1 MIKTL
6 FTGSVSACFE
16 LDNDSAY
23 RCDNEYSVRL
33 DGATLFTSDTNVF
46 SLFGLKPDREYTVS
60 VSDHGEIRFR
70 TMPETCAVNVRDFG
84 AVGDGMTDDTQSI
97 QTAVNC
103 LPPGG

>member
-33 DGATLFTSDTNVF
+33 DGAALFTSDT
-46 SLFGLKPDREYTVS
+46 DRKS
-60 VSDHGEIRFR
+60 V
-70 TMPETCAVNVRDFG
+70 V
-84 AVGDGMTDDTQSI
+84 
-97 QTAVNC
+97 
-103 LPPGG
+103 